1 MFFFINSI
9 AKGCGFLHKYLKLS
23 RENVKISQENTS
35 NYYQKRLI
43 KIFKKLNAK
52 K

>member
-1 MFFFINSI
+1 MIKKIINI
-9 AKGCGFLHKYLKLS
+9 DFHKYLKLS
-23 RENVKISQENTS
+23 SDNVKISQENTS

-43 KIFKKLNAK
+43 KIFKELNAK